1 MTIRIL
7 LIDDHAI
14 VRAGLRALLNTET
27 DFQIVGEAEDG
38 SNARRLV
45 QTLHPDVVLLDIS
58 MPQSNGIHV
67 AKQIHDTTP
76 EVRVL
81 ILTLHEDESLLRQAI
96 ENGASGYI
104 VKRALETELISA
116 IRAVHAG
123 NLYVH
128 PTMTRALVRDIVP
141 PPEAEDSP
149 TTVLSPR
156 EFQVLKLIAQGFTNR
171 QIAEQ
176 MHLSVRTVEGH
187 RANIS
192 DKLGISTPI
201 QFVRYALKH
210 KLIE

>member
-14 VRAGLRALLNTET
+14 VRAGLRALLGAEP

-38 SNARRLV
+38 TMVPHLV
-45 QTLHPDVVLLDIS
+45 QTLHPHIVLLDIN
-58 MPQSNGIHV
+58 MPQSNGIV
-67 AKQIHDTTP
+67 VTKQLHESVP
-76 EVRVL
+76 QVRVL
-81 ILTLHEDESLLRQAI
+81 ILTLYEDESLLRQAI

-141 PPEAEDSP
+141 PPVAEDSP
-149 TTVLSPR
+149 AVRLSPR
-156 EFQVLKLIAQGFTNR
+156 EYQVLKLIAEGFTNR

-176 MHLSVRTVEGH
+176 MHLSVRTIEGH

-210 KLIE
+210 KLLE

>member
-14 VRAGLRALLNTET
+14 VRAGLRALLGAEA
-27 DFQIVGEAEDG
+27 DFQIVGEAADG
-38 SNARRLV
+38 TMATHLV
-45 QTLHPDVVLLDIS
+45 QTLHPHIVLLDIN
-58 MPQSNGIHV
+58 MLQSNGIV
-67 AKQIHDTTP
+67 VTKQLHEIAP

-81 ILTLHEDESLLRQAI
+81 ILTLYEDESLLRQAI

-128 PTMTRALVRDIVP
+128 PTMTRALVRDIAP
-141 PPEAEDSP
+141 PPIADDSP
-149 TTVLSPR
+149 ATLLSAR
-156 EFQVLKLIAQGFTNR
+156 EFQTLKFIAQGLTNR